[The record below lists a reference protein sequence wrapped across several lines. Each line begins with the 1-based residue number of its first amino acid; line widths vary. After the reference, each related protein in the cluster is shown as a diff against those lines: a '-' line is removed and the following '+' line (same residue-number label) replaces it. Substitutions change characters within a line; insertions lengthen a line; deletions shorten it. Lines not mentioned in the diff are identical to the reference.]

1 MKNDFQ
7 LLRKIE
13 RKLGAYFQQ
22 TESKSAINASDFYA
36 IIQKTK
42 LFQNQIV
49 FNQLLRRTHSN
60 GMLKQVIPNYAVNT
74 AYYQSWQWK
83 FFAKVGINVDDL
95 GLKADIVLGRFSFHK
110 QERKVIASN
119 GEKLRSNQELKIYEA
134 LITLKAITVFYEK
147 PLTLHG
153 ETRYPD
159 FTVINKRNRR
169 TFYWEHIGMTH
180 DPEYLDRVKESIE
193 WYRNNGL
200 LNPKSAEQAIFT
212 YYTNNKEFCKL
223 INDSLAIIQS

>member
-1 MKNDFQ
+1 MKSDFQ

-13 RKLGAYFQQ
+13 RRLSAYFQK
-22 TESKSAINASDFYA
+22 TESKSVINASDFYC
-36 IIQKTK
+36 IIEKSK
-42 LFQNQIV
+42 LFASQIP

-60 GMLKQVIPNYAVNT
+60 GMLKQIIPNYTVNT
-74 AYYQSWQWK
+74 SCFQNWRWK
-83 FFAKVGINVDDL
+83 FFAKINIVNSDL
-95 GLKADIVLGRFSFHK
+95 RADVVLGRFNYYKLEKKF
-110 QERKVIASN
+110 IASN

-134 LITLKAITVFYEK
+134 LIILKGITIYYEK

-159 FTVINKRNRR
+159 FTIVNKRNRK

-180 DPEYLDRVKESIE
+180 NSKYLDRLTESIE

-200 LNPKSAEQAIFT
+200 LNHKSQEHAIFT
-212 YYTNNKEFCKL
+212 YYSSKKEFSKL
-223 INDSLAIIQS
+223 ISDCLSVIQSS